1 MTAGSAWA
9 DYLDARLRLV
19 HQWAGEGKSFDE
31 MVERLTPDAHQLALL
46 LLTPTMPPLP
56 GSSRD
61 RVRSWQERAERLQRE
76 LIAMMARIA
85 PPEPQPPQPRISQV
99 RALLSDPDP
108 ARCGCQYWTDHPTP
122 HRHHTECSQA
132 PPPPSSKP

>member
-1 MTAGSAWA
+1 MSTTWA

-19 HQWAGEGKSFDE
+19 HEWAGEGVSFDT
-31 MVERLTPDAHQLALL
+31 MAQRLTPDPHQLALL
-46 LLTPTMPPLP
+46 LLTPTTPPLP

-61 RVRSWQERAERLQRE
+61 RMRSWQMRAERLQRE
-76 LIAMMARIA
+76 LIAMMARVA
-85 PPEPQPPQPRISQV
+85 PPDPQPDPPRITQV

-108 ARCGCQYWTDHPTP
+108 DRCGCRYWTDDPPAHA
-122 HRHHTECSQA
+122 HHTECSQA